1 MLNDR
6 AQRLL
11 KTLVERY
18 IADGQPVGS
27 RTLTQLSGLDISP
40 ASVRNVMAEL
50 EDMGLVA
57 SPHTSAGRV
66 PTARGYRVFVDK
78 LLTMHPLEQQA
89 LRQVESG
96 IHPDS
101 PLRMAAAA
109 SQLLSD
115 LTHFAGV
122 VITPQ
127 RADAAFRQIEFLS
140 LSEKRILLI
149 LVTPLGDVQN
159 HLLVTDRDY
168 TPGELIETANYLNHH
183 YAGQSLEHI
192 TRDLE
197 QELASLQGHIARLM
211 TAAIHASKEATS
223 QDDIVVSGE
232 KRLLS
237 VEELSSDLASLRRLF
252 DMFEHKT
259 ELLHLLNISRQA
271 QGVSLFIGEE
281 SGLSPLD
288 GCTVVTAPYT
298 FDGTRVG
305 TLGVVG
311 PTRMNYERVIPIV
324 DITAR
329 LVSSA
334 LSSPL
339 SGSDAPSSH

>member
-1 MLNDR
+1 MFVLSLAGQQFVADDDGRNFHVLMAWRISENRHLATCRPLMQCSDDRLSPASRKIPAMLNDR
-6 AQRLL
+6 ARRLL

-127 RADAAFRQIEFLS
+127 RADAAFRQIEFLR

-183 YAGQSLEHI
+183 HYAGQSLEHI

-197 QELASLQGHIARLM
+197 QELASLQAWKKFRVALNRLDLS
-211 TAAIHASKEATS
+211 AAP
-223 QDDIVVSGE
+223 DIDWPAVPE
-232 KRLLS
+232 
-237 VEELSSDLASLRRLF
+237 
-252 DMFEHKT
+252 
-259 ELLHLLNISRQA
+259 
-271 QGVSLFIGEE
+271 
-281 SGLSPLD
+281 
-288 GCTVVTAPYT
+288 
-298 FDGTRVG
+298 
-305 TLGVVG
+305 
-311 PTRMNYERVIPIV
+311 
-324 DITAR
+324 
-329 LVSSA
+329 
-334 LSSPL
+334 
-339 SGSDAPSSH
+339 